1 MNNIIQDSTANIK
14 QHFDKYR
21 ALSLGE
27 LYCFLNNC
35 FKDYIEYSSFV
46 VYIEQNSS
54 LHIPRCVFSDKKR
67 KIRVL
72 PILII
77 NQNSSHYNIL
87 IINNDKRTVERFEP
101 SDYCYD
107 GNINKLLTTAFT
119 DNKYKYIYTKHLGP
133 QFMEIHEVGVTMNC
147 GYWVLLY
154 IQDRL
159 NDISCKQKHFL
170 SKWMESISKHG
181 FHNLICDYKRYV
193 LNTSMNYRHTDDKYI
208 CYNIYNRRPLDY
220 YDYKL
225 KNDIK

>member
-87 IINNDKRTVERFEP
+87 IINND
-101 SDYCYD
+101 
-107 GNINKLLTTAFT
+107 I
-119 DNKYKYIYTKHLGP
+119 YKKIYIYFL
-133 QFMEIHEVGVTMNC
+133 IYLNC
-147 GYWVLLY
+147 ILVYLF
-154 IQDRL
+154 
-159 NDISCKQKHFL
+159 C
-170 SKWMESISKHG
+170 
-181 FHNLICDYKRYV
+181 
-193 LNTSMNYRHTDDKYI
+193 
-208 CYNIYNRRPLDY
+208 NI
-220 YDYKL
+220 
-225 KNDIK
+225 